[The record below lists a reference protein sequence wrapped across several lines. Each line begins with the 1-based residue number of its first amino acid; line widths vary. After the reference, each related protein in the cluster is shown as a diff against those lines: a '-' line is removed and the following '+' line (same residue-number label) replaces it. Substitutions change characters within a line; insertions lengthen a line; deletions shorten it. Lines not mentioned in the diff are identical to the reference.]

1 MIVAGCDVGS
11 LSAKAVIISDG
22 HIAASHVIRAKPHP
36 KDSAREVMSAVTEKA
51 GILLDA
57 IDYCVGTGYGRNNIE
72 CAHAVES
79 EIACHA
85 KGAWKIIPEARMVI
99 DIGGQDAKAV
109 RFDEQGNVVRYV
121 YNDKCASGTGRFLE
135 IMAEALD
142 IRLEDMGEI
151 ASQAKEPVILS
162 NQCVVFAETEII
174 SLMNEGRDVS
184 DIICGLHRAMAHR
197 VASLARS
204 IELTE
209 AITMSGGVAKN
220 PGMFSALQEA
230 LKVKIMPMGTDPQT
244 VGALGAAVIAME
256 KAGGNGRA

>member
-11 LSAKAVIISDG
+11 LSAKAVVVEDG
-22 HIAASHVIRAKPHP
+22 RVVASHVIRARPLP
-36 KDSAREVMSAVTEKA
+36 RDSAREVMGDLMRSA
-51 GILLDA
+51 GISPDSLDS
-57 IDYCVGTGYGRNNIE
+57 CVGPGYGRNSIE
-72 CAHAVES
+72 FADSVES

-85 KGAWKIIPEARMVI
+85 KGAWKIVPDARMVI

-109 RFDEQGNVVRYV
+109 RFDDRGDVVRYV

-142 IRLEDMGEI
+142 VRLEDMGAI
-151 ASQAKEPVILS
+151 AARAQDPVTLS

-174 SLMNEGRDVS
+174 SLINEGRDIS
-184 DIICGLHRAMAHR
+184 DIISGLHTAMAHR

-204 IELTE
+204 IEL
-209 AITMSGGVAKN
+209 AGAVTMSGGVAKN
-220 PGMFSALQEA
+220 PGMFAALQEA
-230 LKVKIMPMGTDPQT
+230 LQVKIRPMAIDPQI

-256 KAGGNGRA
+256 KAGGNGGA